1 MTPSVAEKANALS
14 VGDNRACSNGRSRK
28 NEYGDDEGTGTR
40 DGDTSQ
46 KGPLYNGGGPRKKL
60 LCLWRI
66 WAYGP
71 LLQKPRRKSSN
82 REEVG
87 I

>member
-46 KGPLYNGGGPRKKL
+46 KEPLYNGGRPRKKL